1 MRTVHT
7 SYKQAAVV
15 YDLFYHIIQGYPTS
29 CFVFTY
35 FIILSSVWF
44 GVFLINYSIFLSY
57 SPFFRSLDVVVLTCS
72 EGVQ

>member
-15 YDLFYHIIQGYPTS
+15 YDIFYHSIQEYSTS

-44 GVFLINYSIFLSY
+44 GVFLIKYCLYSIFLSY
-57 SPFFRSLDVVVLTCS
+57 KKKQSTKKLH
-72 EGVQ
+72 